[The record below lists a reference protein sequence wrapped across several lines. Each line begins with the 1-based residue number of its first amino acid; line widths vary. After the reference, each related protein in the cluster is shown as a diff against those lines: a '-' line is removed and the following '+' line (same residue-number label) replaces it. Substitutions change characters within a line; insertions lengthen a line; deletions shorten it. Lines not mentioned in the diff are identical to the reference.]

1 MTTYYLLTLC
11 RTLALTHP
19 PPALALR
26 VGFGGGWLECVVLRF
41 LFTIQIQVMAEFT
54 NYAMML
60 SITDSMSTA
69 QIEAEIDRF
78 QAKHREVNF
87 GFEDARKSK
96 EFLSDNIEGLKRML
110 KKRKDA
116 ELKAN
121 FILKK
126 EHVLLLRNMD
136 FRSFEKGGDYVFLGV
151 EGKRPFGNSGIESDV
166 AEICGLDIDEDSEL
180 IDQLLYE
187 LPFAINHIFT
197 LDILSLVS

>member
-1 MTTYYLLTLC
+1 
-11 RTLALTHP
+11 
-19 PPALALR
+19 
-26 VGFGGGWLECVVLRF
+26 
-41 LFTIQIQVMAEFT
+41 MAEFT

-60 SITDSMSTA
+60 SITDRMSAA
-69 QIEAEIDRF
+69 QIEAEIDGFLARYC
-78 QAKHREVNF
+78 EVNLNF
-87 GFEDARKSK
+87 CDVQKSK

-121 FILKK
+121 FSLKK
-126 EHVLLLRNMD
+126 EHVLLLKSMD

-151 EGKRPFGNSGIESDV
+151 DGKRPFGNSGIESDV